1 MRVCRCARP
10 QRLPRVHALQR
21 EDERMQQ
28 ETTAVVIVD
37 HGSRRE
43 ASNRMLQE
51 FVDLY
56 R

>member
-1 MRVCRCARP
+1 MP
-10 QRLPRVHALQR
+10 ALQHEGER
-21 EDERMQQ
+21 EKQ
-28 ETTAVVIVD
+28 EATAVVIVD

-56 R
+56 RCDLQLKLSGI

>member
-1 MRVCRCARP
+1 
-10 QRLPRVHALQR
+10 
-21 EDERMQQ
+21 MQAQ
-28 ETTAVVIVD
+28 QDKDAEMSKETTAVIVVD

-56 R
+56 RCVTDFS

>member
-1 MRVCRCARP
+1 M
-10 QRLPRVHALQR
+10 QALQHG
-21 EDERMQQ
+21 DENMK
-28 ETTAVVIVD
+28 EEATAVVIVD

-56 R
+56 RCVLQLKCLGP